1 MNEKAK
7 YHHKKDTYTLFIVFS
22 WDLVL
27 DIVYVKKTWVF
38 IGSYKILWNIVI
50 SFYFFKAVEYELKL
64 NSPTYFLSKKPNY
77 QNI

>member
-27 DIVYVKKTWVF
+27 DIVYGKKKLECSLV
-38 IGSYKILWNIVI
+38 VRR
-50 SFYFFKAVEYELKL
+50 FFE
-64 NSPTYFLSKKPNY
+64 
-77 QNI
+77 I